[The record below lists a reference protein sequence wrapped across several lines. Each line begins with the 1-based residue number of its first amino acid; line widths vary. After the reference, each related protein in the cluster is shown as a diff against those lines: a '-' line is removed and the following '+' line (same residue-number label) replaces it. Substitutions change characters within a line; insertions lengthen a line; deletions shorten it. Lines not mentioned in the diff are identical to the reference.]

1 MINIHQYY
9 VYILTNAYNTVLYT
23 GITNDVERRC
33 LEHKKKYVKGFTQK
47 YNVDKLVY
55 FETYNEVEE
64 AIKREKQIKG
74 YSRSKKVALIEGF
87 NKNWKDLFL
96 NGKIQLPVSQ
106 K

>member
-1 MINIHQYY
+1 M
-9 VYILTNAYNTVLYT
+9 
-23 GITNDVERRC
+23 
-33 LEHKKKYVKGFTQK
+33 
-47 YNVDKLVY
+47 Y